1 MFVSKPIMNALCI
14 VCLYN
19 WWFNQWW
26 RGMKTMKGQE
36 IDQDVDNQYIGKS
49 KSTKRID
56 LNDLL
61 ARAEIEKKKDSRTNF
76 LILSSVAAVSLIVI
90 LIISF

>member
-1 MFVSKPIMNALCI
+1 
-14 VCLYN
+14 
-19 WWFNQWW
+19 
-26 RGMKTMKGQE
+26 MKGQE
-36 IDQDVDNQYIGKS
+36 IDQDVGKL

-76 LILSSVAAVSLIVI
+76 LILSSVAVVALIVI